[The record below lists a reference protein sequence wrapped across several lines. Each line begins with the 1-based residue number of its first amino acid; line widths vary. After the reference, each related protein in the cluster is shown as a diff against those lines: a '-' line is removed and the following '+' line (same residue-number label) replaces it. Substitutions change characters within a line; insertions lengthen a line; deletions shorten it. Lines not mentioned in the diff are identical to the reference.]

1 MPDACTSFAQ
11 QNTGIGSELSAL
23 VKKSVGFKFLAS
35 FQCRGRKKEA
45 GIIMIFGGRKK
56 SDSKWENAREILPEF
71 TSYITTNFSYPT
83 IVNSLY

>member
-1 MPDACTSFAQ
+1 
-11 QNTGIGSELSAL
+11 
-23 VKKSVGFKFLAS
+23 
-35 FQCRGRKKEA
+35 
-45 GIIMIFGGRKK
+45 MIFGGRKK